1 MIFLNTRDMA
11 KKRDS
16 LTLYKQFKASLDSFD
31 FNKTIEQKVKRNAL
45 SQSEMVAMADRL
57 IDKINLEINK

>member
-1 MIFLNTRDMA
+1 MA

-16 LTLYKQFKASLDSFD
+16 LTLYKQFKSSLDSFD
-31 FNKTIEQKVKRNAL
+31 FNKPIEQKVKRNTL

-57 IDKINLEINK
+57 IDKINLEISK